1 MRREGHSEATKKLF
15 RYGYDSTL
23 VPSKIGGNAF
33 SIILFTQTDLHNIE
47 RIDYNLFCVHIILQ
61 SDYEA
66 GKVKN
71 VGFLKNERWDLRA
84 KKADF
89 ERSPKC

>member
-1 MRREGHSEATKKLF
+1 MRREGHSEATKELF
-15 RYGYDSTL
+15 RYGYDSSL
-23 VPSKIGGNAF
+23 VPSKIGGNVF
-33 SIILFTQTDLHNIE
+33 PIILFTQFDFHNTE
-47 RIDYNLFCVHIILQ
+47 RIDYNLFCAHMMLP

-66 GKVKN
+66 GKVKK

-89 ERSPKC
+89 DRSPKC